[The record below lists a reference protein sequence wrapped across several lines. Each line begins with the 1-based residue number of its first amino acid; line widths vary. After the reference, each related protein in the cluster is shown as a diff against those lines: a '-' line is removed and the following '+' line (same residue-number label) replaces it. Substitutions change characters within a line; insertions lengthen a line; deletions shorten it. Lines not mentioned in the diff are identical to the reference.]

1 MKTSLRKCRN
11 CDEYTL
17 KDVCPRCGQSTIVP
31 IPARYSPED
40 RWGKYRRMLLKERR
54 ENDG

>member
-1 MKTSLRKCRN
+1 MKTSLRKCRS

-17 KDVCPRCGQSTIVP
+17 KDKCPRCGAMTIVP

-40 RWGKYRRMLLKERR
+40 RWGEYRRMLIKERR
-54 ENDG
+54 GQNG